1 MKDCQ
6 KKWNK
11 KNVVNIS
18 FLKKNWKFGHL
29 LLTSFEDKLKI
40 EPPPPLYT
48 LYEGSK
54 HVNIN
59 WRLKIEIVQCTH
71 YMKAAN
77 CKHCPLIWNWISKVI
92 AAEGEHKAS
101 RSVMNVVNVKF
112 DEKRNNIWGFWNC
125 ASKITINEIGQRPK
139 EYISFHYLRKVID
152 DYLIRSLRLA
162 AEVIADCPSALQV
175 CNHR

>member
-1 MKDCQ
+1 MLWSFFFTWFLSSLVVLFVICWGWLKTRGLFAMCDMRRLFASEFILQIAC
-6 KKWNK
+6 KIVRKNEIK

-59 WRLKIEIVQCTH
+59 WRLKIEIEIVHCTH
-71 YMKAAN
+71 QMKAAN

-112 DEKRNNIWGFWNC
+112 IEK
-125 ASKITINEIGQRPK
+125 K
-139 EYISFHYLRKVID
+139 E
-152 DYLIRSLRLA
+152 
-162 AEVIADCPSALQV
+162 
-175 CNHR
+175 